1 MKPARIFTFAS
12 ALLVCLS
19 IFSTTQAQKFPVII
33 ADSVNKWSEATV
45 ARIMDDKN
53 QLATVEV
60 FVKVK
65 KFKGTTAEC
74 VVFFRNT
81 GTTTISAWGGL
92 QTGDKPA
99 SQSIYEVNAGKFNLK
114 PGYEV
119 SFNLELRECWPK
131 NRKSLNDAGKCAACA
146 PNICFA
152 NVKIN

>member
-1 MKPARIFTFAS
+1 MKSIRLILAIAVTLLSLCAS
-12 ALLVCLS
+12 
-19 IFSTTQAQKFPVII
+19 AQKFPVMI
-33 ADSVNKWSEATV
+33 ADSVNKWSEPTL

-53 QLATVEV
+53 NLATLEV

-81 GTTTISAWGGL
+81 GTTTVSGYGGL

-99 SQSIYEVNAGKFNLK
+99 SQSIYAVNAGNFNLK

-119 SFNLELRECWPK
+119 SFNLELRECLPK
-131 NRKSLNDAGKCAACA
+131 NRRSLNDAGKCAACA

-152 NVKIN
+152 NIKIN